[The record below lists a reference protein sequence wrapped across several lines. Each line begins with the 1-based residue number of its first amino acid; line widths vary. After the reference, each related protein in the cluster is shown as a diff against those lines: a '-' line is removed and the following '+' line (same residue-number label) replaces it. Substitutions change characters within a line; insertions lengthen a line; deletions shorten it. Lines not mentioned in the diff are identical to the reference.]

1 MGEAS
6 LSGNMPGDV
15 LHIGDSHRERSE
27 TIFPKAIEAFR
38 RSGQE
43 KFVISVFGG
52 SGVGKSEVG
61 YLLAERFRGEGLP
74 AFLVSGDNY
83 PYRIPA
89 ENDRERESRYRYHGL
104 LALARRSDFHQR
116 WTNQLRALWER
127 GEDSARESQNTYPFL
142 ETYQEAGRK
151 GLEEYLGT
159 EGEIDFGLL
168 NDIIHQFK
176 RGEQNISLKK
186 MGRTPEE
193 LWFERFDVSDVPIMI
208 LEWTHGNNERL
219 HGVDYPVLL
228 YSSPEETLEHRRA
241 RARDKGVDSP
251 FVKLVLEIEQQ
262 KLLSQAAG
270 AMLIVSK
277 SADILKYE
285 DLAGSRREAT

>member
-27 TIFPKAIEAFR
+27 TIFPRAIEAFR

-116 WTNQLRALWER
+116 WTNQLRAPVGAR
-127 GEDSARESQNTYPFL
+127 GGQCPGITKHLSLPGDIS
-142 ETYQEAGRK
+142 G
-151 GLEEYLGT
+151 GGT
-159 EGEIDFGLL
+159 
-168 NDIIHQFK
+168 
-176 RGEQNISLKK
+176 
-186 MGRTPEE
+186 
-193 LWFERFDVSDVPIMI
+193 
-208 LEWTHGNNERL
+208 
-219 HGVDYPVLL
+219 
-228 YSSPEETLEHRRA
+228 
-241 RARDKGVDSP
+241 KGV
-251 FVKLVLEIEQQ
+251 
-262 KLLSQAAG
+262 G
-270 AMLIVSK
+270 GVS
-277 SADILKYE
+277 
-285 DLAGSRREAT
+285 GNRRGN